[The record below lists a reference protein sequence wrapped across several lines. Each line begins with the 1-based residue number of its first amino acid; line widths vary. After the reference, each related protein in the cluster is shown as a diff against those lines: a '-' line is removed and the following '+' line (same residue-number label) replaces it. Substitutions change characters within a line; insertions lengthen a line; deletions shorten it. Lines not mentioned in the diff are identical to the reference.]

1 MVCGATDV
9 GKSTL
14 CKILINYGIRM
25 GRRPIYIDVDVGQV
39 SCVLIVRRVD

>member
-14 CKILINYGIRM
+14 CKLLLNYGIRM
-25 GRRPIYIDVDVGQV
+25 GRRPIYIDLDVGQV
-39 SCVLIVRRVD
+39 QMIN